1 MIILDTGSGNGNG
14 NDIEY
19 QKDVIDSMAD
29 YRGDVTVL
37 KYQLFLDAPPNIP
50 LKREV
55 FRKAYNYAKKKGIQV
70 TASVF
75 DIDSLEFL
83 KTFSTPFIKIANNP
97 KYHYLARGIKTPLVV
112 SYPSIA
118 EMGKRANIMPLC
130 CVSRYPAQII
140 QYEKNF
146 TPQWLSAGI
155 SDHTEGF
162 DLYHKYQP
170 DIYEVHYCL
179 KHDKNNPDAGVFA
192 MTPDGWG
199 EL

>member
-1 MIILDTGSGNGNG
+1 MIILDCGSGNGKG
-14 NDIEY
+14 NDIGY
-19 QKDVIDSMAD
+19 QKELIDSLEDKDVIC
-29 YRGDVTVL
+29 
-37 KYQLFLDAPPNIP
+37 KYQLFMDAPPNIS

-55 FRKAYNYAKKKGIQV
+55 FRKTFNYAKKKGLQV

-75 DIDSLEFL
+75 DVDNLRFLQEFDI
-83 KTFSTPFIKIANNP
+83 PFIKLANNP
-97 KYHYLARGIKTPLVV
+97 ICYKLARLIHTPMIV

-118 EMGKRANIMPLC
+118 EMGKRKDIKPLC
-130 CVSRYPAQII
+130 CVSRYPAQAI

-146 TPQWLSAGI
+146 ISYWLTQGI

-170 DIYEVHYCL
+170 EIWEKHYCL
-179 KHDKNNPDAGVFA
+179 KHDKNNPDAGIFA
-192 MTPDGWG
+192 MTFKDFG